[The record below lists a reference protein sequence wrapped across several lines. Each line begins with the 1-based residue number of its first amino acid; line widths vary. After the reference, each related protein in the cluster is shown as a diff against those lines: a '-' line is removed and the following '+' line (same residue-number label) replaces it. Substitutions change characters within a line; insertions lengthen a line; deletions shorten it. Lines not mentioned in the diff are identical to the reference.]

1 MLGRKGKNNQNTL
14 VPSSSQAELSTAVS
28 ALTETTRHS
37 VRHSQGQ
44 KVRRKFPQHRAFGRG
59 PPRPLPTQVCGKFA
73 CERSQ
78 LNSLL
83 AKGFFSR
90 LTPQLSGR
98 ERERER
104 SCFLSVELLET
115 IPRVTTDPRSFKV
128 TQMPGAKL
136 QFFTFG

>member
-1 MLGRKGKNNQNTL
+1 MLERKGKNNQNTL

-44 KVRRKFPQHRAFGRG
+44 KVRRKFPQHWAFGRG
-59 PPRPLPTQVCGKFA
+59 APRPLPAQVGGKFA

-98 ERERER
+98 ERER

-115 IPRVTTDPRSFKV
+115 TPRVTTKHRSFKV
-128 TQMPGAKL
+128 TQMPGEKL